1 MMIDCGRTVLNT
13 AVLAAGLLIAICAS
27 ASASDVPVSDEGFSP
42 PTQGSFAGV
51 RGTVT
56 DAAGNPLAEVG
67 IAVTAATGPAPDML
81 RLTAPDGSYSWPLP
95 AGTYSLTANATLGGY
110 RPKTLEVTVPE
121 GGSAKLD
128 FTLEREP

>member
-1 MMIDCGRTVLNT
+1 MIECGRTVLNT
-13 AVLAAGLLIAICAS
+13 AVLAAVLLIAICAS
-27 ASASDVPVSDEGFSP
+27 AGDVPVSDEGFSP
-42 PTQGSFAGV
+42 PTPQGSFAGV

-56 DAAGNPLAEVG
+56 DAAGNPIAEVG

-95 AGTYSLTANATLGGY
+95 PGTYSLTANATFGGY
-110 RPKTLEVTVPE
+110 RPQTLEVTVPE
-121 GGSAKLD
+121 CGSAELD